1 MGCYLRNWCYNNCI
15 ILNERE
21 DRYMV
26 HIITDSAADLEP
38 QEYEKLGVTCIPL
51 RVAFGDQEYQEIIDL
66 RKDRFYELL
75 LGSEEFP
82 KTSQAAPAVLE
93 GLFERAKAEGGEA
106 VYITLSSALS
116 GTYQTAQMVR
126 EDVEHPGNFVFD
138 SRNAT
143 GGQRMLVEY
152 ACRLRDEGKSAAQ
165 IVDGLE
171 SIRDRIELYAVVNT
185 LEYLHK
191 GGRISHAVYTLGN
204 LAQIKP
210 IIAVDTEGKVTLPGK
225 VMGMRKGMDFLCK
238 RLAARKPDGDHPLYV
253 MYTNNRAVAETLA
266 QRLAVGGWEIPDERI
281 IQVGAAIGAHVG
293 PDACGIVYVGE

>member
-1 MGCYLRNWCYNNCI
+1 
-15 ILNERE
+15 
-21 DRYMV
+21 MV

-38 QEYEKLGVTCIPL
+38 REYEELGVTCIPL
-51 RVAFGDQEYQEIIDL
+51 RVAFGDCEYQENVDL
-66 RKDRFYELL
+66 SKELFYELL
-75 LGSEEFP
+75 LTNEDFP

-93 GLFERAKAEGGEA
+93 GLFVDAKAAGDEA

-116 GTYQTAQMVR
+116 GTYQTACMIR
-126 EDVEHPGNFVFD
+126 EDVEYEGAYVFD

-143 GGQRMLVEY
+143 GGQRMIVEY
-152 ACRLRDEGKSAAQ
+152 ACRLRDQGLNAAQ
-165 IVDGLE
+165 IVAGLE
-171 SIRDRIELYAVVNT
+171 AIRDRIELYAVVNT

-210 IIAVDTEGKVTLPGK
+210 IISVDTEGKVTLPGK
-225 VMGMRKGMDFLCK
+225 VMGMRKGMDYLGK
-238 RLAARKPDGDHPLYV
+238 RLSARKPDGDHPLYV
-253 MYTNNRAVAETLA
+253 MYTNNRSAAETLA
-266 QRLAVGGWEIPDERI
+266 QRLAAIGWEIPNERI

>member
-1 MGCYLRNWCYNNCI
+1 
-15 ILNERE
+15 
-21 DRYMV
+21 MV

-38 QEYEKLGVTCIPL
+38 REYEALGVTCIPL
-51 RVAFGDQEYQEIIDL
+51 RVAFGEREYQENVDL
-66 RKDRFYELL
+66 GKARFYELL
-75 LGSEEFP
+75 LGSDAFP
-82 KTSQAAPAVLE
+82 KTSQASPAVLE
-93 GLFERAKAEGGEA
+93 EMFARVRDAGDEA
-106 VYITLSSALS
+106 VFITLSSAIS
-116 GTYQTAQMVR
+116 GAWQTACMLCDDA
-126 EDVEHPGNFVFD
+126 EYDGNHVFD

-143 GGQRMLVEY
+143 GGQRLLVEY
-152 ACRLRDEGKSAAQ
+152 ACRLRDEGKTAAQ
-165 IVDGLE
+165 IVAGLE
-171 SIRDRIELYAVVNT
+171 AIRDRIELYAVVNN

-238 RLAARKPDGDHPLYV
+238 RLAARKPDGDYPLYV
-253 MYTNNRAVAETLA
+253 MYTNNRSVAETLA
-266 QRLAVGGWEIPDERI
+266 QRLTAWGWEIPEERI